1 MESDTTEVTEQAF
14 IPWTGD
20 SHVAPTQ
27 DTEETQL
34 DPWVG
39 EVPLVEEAATL
50 SSILAWEIPCTEKPQ
65 GLQSQTRVSAP

>member
-1 MESDTTEVTEQAF
+1 M
-14 IPWTGD
+14 
-20 SHVAPTQ
+20 APTQ

-50 SSILAWEIPCTEKPQ
+50 SSILAWEIPCREASRAPQTLDATEHTMNHEI
-65 GLQSQTRVSAP
+65 LSDLF